1 MSVPA
6 LLTGVGVWLAFRR
19 LAVLRSCASSRSA
32 QHFYMQHLAT
42 PRGSPLWGIAD
53 PKCQQAD
60 DRLPKNCAH
69 PRTPGPQQ
77 RDDACTHMQ
86 SRASMYRI
94 VAEAG
99 DCVSRELLL
108 GQKLLGSA
116 ALVASEER
124 STQSIPSVENP
135 KLVEQACD
143 CSGVPTHS
151 NPCPEQVLV

>member
-1 MSVPA
+1 MLPA
-6 LLTGVGVWLAFRR
+6 AQPSTSICNTWQPLE
-19 LAVLRSCASSRSA
+19 VLRCGALQTRNASR
-32 QHFYMQHLAT
+32 QMT
-42 PRGSPLWGIAD
+42 G
-53 PKCQQAD
+53 C
-60 DRLPKNCAH
+60 
-69 PRTPGPQQ
+69 PRTVRTQDHQALNSATMHARTCKAGPL
-77 RDDACTHMQ
+77 
-86 SRASMYRI
+86 YRI